1 MIMANFTKK
10 GPIQNAIKDKG
21 VVLMQEKNRFN
32 GFGKSEGIEKNA
44 EK

>member
-1 MIMANFTKK
+1 MANFTKK
-10 GPIQNAIKDKG
+10 EPIQNAIKDKG
-21 VVLMQEKNRFN
+21 VVLMQEKYRFN